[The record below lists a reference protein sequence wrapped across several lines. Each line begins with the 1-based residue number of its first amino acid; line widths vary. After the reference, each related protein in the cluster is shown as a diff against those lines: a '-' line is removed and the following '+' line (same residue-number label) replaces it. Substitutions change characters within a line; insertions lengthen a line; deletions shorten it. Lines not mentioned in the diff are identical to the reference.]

1 MTAFFTFLAKNWRE
15 SLIAALVAALIFCYS
30 VVQAR
35 NDTIKE
41 RDIEI
46 TKITAT
52 SQTDAKWSTATTAM
66 LQTVIQN
73 QNQSI
78 QDVLLGIKNSSD
90 QVTRAMDATRK
101 DNAQKTADLKKAIKS
116 MPKATSCEAMM
127 DNLIKTGKVTSW

>member
-15 SLIAALVAALIFCYS
+15 SLIAALIAALIFCYS
-30 VVQAR
+30 VVQTR

-78 QDVLLGIKNSSD
+78 QDVLLGIKNSSAE
-90 QVTRAMDATRK
+90 VTRAMDATRK

-116 MPKATSCEAMM
+116 MPKPTSCEMMM
-127 DNLIKTGKVTSW
+127 DNLIKTGKATSW